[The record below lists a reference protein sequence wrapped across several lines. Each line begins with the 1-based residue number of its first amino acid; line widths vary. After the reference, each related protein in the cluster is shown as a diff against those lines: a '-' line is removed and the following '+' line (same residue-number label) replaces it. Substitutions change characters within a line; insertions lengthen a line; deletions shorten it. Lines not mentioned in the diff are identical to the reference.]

1 MRSKAPPVPQASPAS
16 PEEQTTNK
24 DGDVQEI
31 TQNTSAESSE
41 ARHPDQS
48 AADGIV
54 EEQNEARPL
63 VAHPVQTSREVPPVH
78 LNEQRVLRNPEQR
91 VVPRQAD
98 DRIFTWA
105 AVGLT
110 IAIVV
115 LLLKKFMK
123 ANGHGAV
130 FMDES

>member
-1 MRSKAPPVPQASPAS
+1 MQSKAPPVPQGSPAS

-24 DGDVQEI
+24 DAQET
-31 TQNTSAESSE
+31 TQNTNAESSE
-41 ARHPDQS
+41 ARRPDQS

-54 EEQNEARPL
+54 EQQDEARPL
-63 VAHPVQTSREVPPVH
+63 VAHPAQTSREVPPLH
-78 LNEQRVLRNPEQR
+78 LHEQRVLRNPQQR

-105 AVGLT
+105 AVGLS